1 MLICIFPISILN
13 WGYPWSLILSF
24 PSTQVLFHVSTG
36 RKTDSVCL
44 CVCWCPFKGYII
56 SQVLILHK
64 LFFVLFWSV
73 LKLQIKL
80 VNTVNTTI
88 VSHVYFLLSCYQSL
102 IHPLKVNS
110 DKQTDTNNHPCFS
123 PEHSLQQ
130 QYRWS
135 SADYMNLHFKVT
147 NINTLQNLLW
157 YVSCSIASYYLPI
170 QNIDLNRIFL

>member
-1 MLICIFPISILN
+1 MCPQVERLTVFACVFVDV
-13 WGYPWSLILSF
+13 LS
-24 PSTQVLFHVSTG
+24 
-36 RKTDSVCL
+36 KDII
-44 CVCWCPFKGYII
+44 II

-147 NINTLQNLLW
+147 NINTLQNLFW
-157 YVSCSIASYYLPI
+157 YVSCSIVITYKFKILI
-170 QNIDLNRIFL
+170 WIGFFCNIFS